1 MNTRQVGTKGEDIA
15 AKYLAKHGYKI
26 VERNFTSPHGEIDVV
41 AREGKFI
48 VFAEVKRRNTE
59 RFGLPREAVTLAK
72 QKTIVACATFWLA
85 KNKLFGTPVRFDVVE
100 VIGEEVTVWKDAFR
114 V

>member
-1 MNTRQVGTKGEDIA
+1 MNTRQVGAKGEDLA
-15 AKYLAKHGYKI
+15 AKYLTKHGYKI
-26 VERNFTSPHGEIDVV
+26 LERNFTAPYGEIDVI
-41 AREGKFI
+41 ARDGKFV

-59 RFGLPREAVTLAK
+59 HFGLPREAVTPAK

-100 VIGEEVTVWKDAFR
+100 VIGEKVTVWKDAFR